1 MTFSM
6 SISLECT
13 RSVDSRWRTPSESI
27 SQIKW
32 RNPFFTRGHSR
43 MRYYSPRANTHSR
56 LIDRKIIKIIGI
68 NRIERRGTSNKLRHR
83 LHWLNWTNIY
93 LFFFYFLYWL
103 RQCDMSERNKR
114 TYMRFIWHTK
124 PLIKIDWNISLEL
137 IWKKK
142 HTFSCDVFQSVQHEP
157 MPLIYYINLE
167 KKKWIWQNTPLFCC
181 LECSPSPQVRGTH
194 KKSHSA
200 ITKTT
205 SAAWFWLRC
214 VVRTNACIIFVID
227 WKKIGIMMSA
237 RRLSSVFDWMKINQN
252 QMGKT

>member
-1 MTFSM
+1 MRHVRKKQTHIHAFHMTHK
-6 SISLECT
+6 T
-13 RSVDSRWRTPSESI
+13 
-27 SQIKW
+27 
-32 RNPFFTRGHSR
+32 
-43 MRYYSPRANTHSR
+43 ANKNWLKHIVR
-56 LIDRKIIKIIGI
+56 ID
-68 NRIERRGTSNKLRHR
+68 
-83 LHWLNWTNIY
+83 
-93 LFFFYFLYWL
+93 
-103 RQCDMSERNKR
+103 M
-114 TYMRFIWHTK
+114 
-124 PLIKIDWNISLEL
+124 
-137 IWKKK
+137 KKK
-142 HTFSCDVFQSVQHEP
+142 THTFSCDVFQSVQHEP

>member
-1 MTFSM
+1 MDEERACFGNCSSFEFETNRNKYDRPWEGSEIHFILHWDAFFLFKFFKSTIFPFMTFSM

-93 LFFFYFLYWL
+93 LFFSISSIG
-103 RQCDMSERNKR
+103 CDNATCPKE
-114 TYMRFIWHTK
+114 
-124 PLIKIDWNISLEL
+124 
-137 IWKKK
+137 
-142 HTFSCDVFQSVQHEP
+142 
-157 MPLIYYINLE
+157 
-167 KKKWIWQNTPLFCC
+167 
-181 LECSPSPQVRGTH
+181 
-194 KKSHSA
+194 
-200 ITKTT
+200 
-205 SAAWFWLRC
+205 
-214 VVRTNACIIFVID
+214 TNAHTCVSYD
-227 WKKIGIMMSA
+227 T
-237 RRLSSVFDWMKINQN
+237 QN
-252 QMGKT
+252 R